1 MKIQK
6 LNTNTLKMSEWMSD
20 IKLYLLNAS
29 ALAISM
35 TNLEVIFKILLLVIS
50 IGYTLNKW
58 VLLRDNKKQNK
69 DEGD

>member
-1 MKIQK
+1 M
-6 LNTNTLKMSEWMSD
+6 NEWMSD

>member
-1 MKIQK
+1 
-6 LNTNTLKMSEWMSD
+6 MSEWMSD

-29 ALAISM
+29 ALALSM

>member
-1 MKIQK
+1 
-6 LNTNTLKMSEWMSD
+6 MSEWMSD

>member
-1 MKIQK
+1 
-6 LNTNTLKMSEWMSD
+6 MSEWMSD
-20 IKLYLLNAS
+20 IKLYLLNTS
-29 ALAISM
+29 ALALSM

-69 DEGD
+69 NEGD

>member
-1 MKIQK
+1 
-6 LNTNTLKMSEWMSD
+6 MSEWMSD

-29 ALAISM
+29 ALALSM
-35 TNLEVIFKILLLVIS
+35 TNLEVIFKILLLAIS

>member
-1 MKIQK
+1 MQ
-6 LNTNTLKMSEWMSD
+6 KMSEWMSD
-20 IKLYLLNAS
+20 IKLYLLNTS
-29 ALAISM
+29 ALALSM

-69 DEGD
+69 NEGD

>member
-1 MKIQK
+1 MIQL

>member
-1 MKIQK
+1 
-6 LNTNTLKMSEWMSD
+6 MSEWMSD

-29 ALAISM
+29 ALALSM

-69 DEGD
+69 DEKD

>member
-1 MKIQK
+1 
-6 LNTNTLKMSEWMSD
+6 MSEWMSD

-29 ALAISM
+29 ALALSM

-69 DEGD
+69 DEGN

>member
-1 MKIQK
+1 
-6 LNTNTLKMSEWMSD
+6 MSEWMSD

-29 ALAISM
+29 ALALSM

-69 DEGD
+69 NEGD

>member
-1 MKIQK
+1 
-6 LNTNTLKMSEWMSD
+6 MSD